1 MPVYESV
8 CRKCGKV
15 HDYIRPVS
23 GYMDTPDCCGEKTQ
37 KVILSAPMGYVE
49 NIHYTSPIDGR
60 PITTKQARIE
70 DLRRSGS
77 RPWEGIEQETKVAR
91 QRAAEEE
98 KAQDK
103 ARQKPTPHFQ
113 QRNGGFWK
121 LPFKATLT

>member
-1 MPVYESV
+1 
-8 CRKCGKV
+8 
-15 HDYIRPVS
+15 
-23 GYMDTPDCCGEKTQ
+23 
-37 KVILSAPMGYVE
+37 MGYVE

-91 QRAAEEE
+91 QRAADEE

-103 ARQKPTPHFQ
+103 ALEKVAAETYAAMPPEKRRVLETSV
-113 QRNGGFWK
+113 
-121 LPFKATLT
+121 